1 MVAAKQR
8 DWEPNCMRVLI
19 ALAVCLL
26 FSIEAVAQTRL
37 DDIAGRG
44 SLRVGLTGDYRPFS
58 VRDKDSGV
66 YSGMDVDMANN
77 LADALGV
84 RLEIVPTSWASLLA
98 DLEARKFDI
107 GMGGISITLPRQRV
121 AFFSLPV
128 MRVGKAAIA
137 RCADRDR
144 FASLPE
150 IDRPGVKVLVN
161 PGGTNE
167 RFDRANLHQAEIVSF
182 ADNTRIF
189 DALAAAQ
196 GDVMI
201 TDAVET
207 KLQQKIHPDL
217 CAIHPEQPFDFGELG
232 YLLPPDI
239 VFKQFVDQWLH
250 ITIEGG
256 CWPRLVERYLGP

>member
-1 MVAAKQR
+1 
-8 DWEPNCMRVLI
+8 MRVLI

-26 FSIEAVAQTRL
+26 IATGAVAQSRS
-37 DDIAGRG
+37 DDITRRG

-66 YSGMDVDMANN
+66 YTGLDVEMANN

-84 RLEIVPTSWASLLA
+84 RLEIVPTSWGSLLP
-98 DLEARKFDI
+98 DLGAGKFDI
-107 GMGGISITLPRQRV
+107 GMGGISITLPRQLV
-121 AFFSLPV
+121 AFFSVPV
-128 MRVGKAAIA
+128 MRVGKAAIG

-144 FASLPE
+144 FAGLPE
-150 IDRPGVKVLVN
+150 IDRPGVRVLVN

-167 RFDRANLHQAEIVSF
+167 RFDRANLRQAEIVSF

-189 DALAAAQ
+189 DALVAAQ

-207 KLQQKIHPDL
+207 KLQQKLHPEL

-232 YLLPPDI
+232 YLLPRDI
-239 VFKQFVDQWLH
+239 VLKQYVDQWLH
-250 ITIEGG
+250 IAMESGF
-256 CWPRLVERYLGP
+256 WPRLVAKYLGP